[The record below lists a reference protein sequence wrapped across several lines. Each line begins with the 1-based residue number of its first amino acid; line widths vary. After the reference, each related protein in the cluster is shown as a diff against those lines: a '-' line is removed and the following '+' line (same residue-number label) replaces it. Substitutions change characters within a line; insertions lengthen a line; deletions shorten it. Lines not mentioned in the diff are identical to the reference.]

1 VSGVTYAE
9 LAPCR
14 SPIGLIQAM
23 ITSPPP
29 ISLSTPLASLT
40 PCSPSLRLSNFPISS
55 GSDASPLIPDLFHA
69 QKVYI
74 FKALEQDAFPRFLRA
89 KAFSNLTPLSSF
101 VRLIAGLFVLWGAF
115 VLGFSLIFLD
125 YKPKVTRLWV
135 SGLGLGLGFLE
146 RSPSS
151 HFSVAD
157 VTPPL
162 GLVCDRH

>member
-115 VLGFSLIFLD
+115 VPGLQAKGDASLGKWAWAWARVSRKITLEPLFCCRCN
-125 YKPKVTRLWV
+125 PAVGPRL
-135 SGLGLGLGFLE
+135 
-146 RSPSS
+146 
-151 HFSVAD
+151 
-157 VTPPL
+157 
-162 GLVCDRH
+162 

>member
-1 VSGVTYAE
+1 MSGHRDTDVRFF
-9 LAPCR
+9 P
-14 SPIGLIQAM
+14 
-23 ITSPPP
+23 
-29 ISLSTPLASLT
+29 SLT
-40 PCSPSLRLSNFPISS
+40 RSSPSLRLTNFPISS

-135 SGLGLGLGFLE
+135 SGLGLLQM
-146 RSPSS
+146 SYSS
-151 HFSVAD
+151 LYPQFPAVNL
-157 VTPPL
+157 TPPPAL
-162 GLVCDRH
+162 GLVCRSH

>member
-1 VSGVTYAE
+1 
-9 LAPCR
+9 
-14 SPIGLIQAM
+14 M

-135 SGLGLGLGFLE
+135 SGLGRVSRKITLE
-146 RSPSS
+146 
-151 HFSVAD
+151 
-157 VTPPL
+157 PL
-162 GLVCDRH
+162 FCCRCNPAVGPRL

>member
-1 VSGVTYAE
+1 
-9 LAPCR
+9 
-14 SPIGLIQAM
+14 M
-23 ITSPPP
+23 NTSPAL
-29 ISLSTPLASLT
+29 ISLVSPFQHPLASLT

-135 SGLGLGLGFLE
+135 SGLLQPSYLRQPHAVNMIPPRPRLLQ
-146 RSPSS
+146 SS
-151 HFSVAD
+151 H
-157 VTPPL
+157 
-162 GLVCDRH
+162 